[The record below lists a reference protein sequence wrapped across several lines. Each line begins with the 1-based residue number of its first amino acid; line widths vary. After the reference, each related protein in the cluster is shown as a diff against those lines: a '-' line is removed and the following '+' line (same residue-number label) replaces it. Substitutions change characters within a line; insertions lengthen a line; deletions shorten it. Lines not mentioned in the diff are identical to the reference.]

1 VIYYRRAFTYSV
13 TELRLTIIDDIN
25 RDGFVFP
32 LRLFSK
38 VAAQRIRHAWDRLE
52 QDEEFQSRGINR
64 PHSRHFDQRFVWEIA
79 ANPRLLDIVEGILG
93 PNVLLFG
100 TRFFCK
106 YGGDG
111 AYVTWHQD
119 ACPETWALQP
129 PVALTAWYAIDE
141 ITEANGCMYMLPG
154 SHASGIRAHTIRNRP
169 GNILSR
175 GRELTPSRQ
184 ELVSAVPILLR
195 PGEISLHYG
204 TTVHSSGRNTE
215 SERRCGLAIR
225 YVPTTVRQVENSD
238 WPASRAVLL
247 RGVDREG
254 HFRKEDPPFPFPAA
268 APSQSAAAT

>member
-1 VIYYRRAFTYSV
+1 MAEVRK
-13 TELRLTIIDDIN
+13 EIIDELT
-25 RDGFVFP
+25 RDGFTFP
-32 LRLFSK
+32 VQLFPK
-38 VAAQRIRHAWDRLE
+38 MTVQGIRSAWDRLE
-52 QDEEFQSRGINR
+52 QGEGFKSRGINR
-64 PHSRHFDQRFVWEIA
+64 PHSRQFDQRFVWDIA
-79 ANPRLLDIVEGILG
+79 ANPRLLDIVEAVLG
-93 PNVLLFG
+93 PNILLFG

-119 ACPETWALQP
+119 ACPETWGLQP
-129 PVALTAWYAIDE
+129 PIALTAWYAIDE

-154 SHASGIRAHTIRNRP
+154 SHTSGIRTHAIRNRP

-184 ELVSAVPILLR
+184 ELASAVPILLQ

-204 TTVHSSGRNTE
+204 TTVHSSGRNTK
-215 SERRCGLAIR
+215 SGRRCGLAIR

-268 APSQSAAAT
+268 SPSQSTAAT